1 MVYQFKNKNT
11 GEIIDVVM
19 AMKDYKHYKGEN
31 GDEDFWERV
40 YELPQLNTSGGAKI
54 DPFDNKSFVNKTGNM
69 KGTYGDL
76 MDYSAEL
83 SEKRA
88 AQAGGEDPLKRKH
101 FDDYKKRTGKK
112 HLRDKPKKIETKNAT
127 IDFS

>member
-1 MVYQFKNKNT
+1 
-11 GEIIDVVM
+11 M

-101 FDDYKKRTGKK
+101 FDNYKKQTGKK